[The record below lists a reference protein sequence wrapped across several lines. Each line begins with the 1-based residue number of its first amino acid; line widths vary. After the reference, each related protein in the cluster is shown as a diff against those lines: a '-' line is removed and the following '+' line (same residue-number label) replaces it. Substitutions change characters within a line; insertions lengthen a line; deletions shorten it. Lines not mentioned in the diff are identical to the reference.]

1 MTRYIGIVAVFE
13 TALTNVLLLLRYMA
27 DSMQGPTQS
36 TPDCLTCFFWFSRG
50 FCERGDRCKFRHEL
64 QDYVARYPKN
74 GLMSIKVIHMSTMEE
89 TRKATLASD
98 SNHVSVRDRRNDPKP
113 NADAAFTDTPI
124 LDLLLDDCITIEPG
138 SASRVISSIIS
149 NIRAR
154 RDRSQGVSPLAILA
168 AHTSANVLRTSSR
181 SCTITKA
188 SLLALISIA
197 ILDCQASW
205 EVR

>member
-1 MTRYIGIVAVFE
+1 
-13 TALTNVLLLLRYMA
+13 
-27 DSMQGPTQS
+27 MQGPIQS

-50 FCERGDRCKFRHEL
+50 FCERRDRCKFHHEL
-64 QDYVARYPKN
+64 QDYVACRPKS
-74 GLMSIKVIHMSTMEE
+74 GGMPIKVIPMSTMEE

-98 SNHVSVRDRRNDPKP
+98 PNHVSVRNRRNDPKP
-113 NADAAFTDTPI
+113 NSDAALTDTPI
-124 LDLLLDDCITIEPG
+124 LDLLLDDCIPIEPG

-154 RDRSQGVSPLAILA
+154 KGLSQGVSPLAVLL
-168 AHTSANVLRTSSR
+168 AHTSVNILRTSLR

-188 SLLALISIA
+188 SLLALIFIT